1 MNILTNKKLKH
12 VYLRKNKLFIIIII
26 ISKLSQLK
34 LAILRIFRGK
44 FNEKGIKKVGKLLQD
59 KHVERRQ
66 VISQN

>member
-1 MNILTNKKLKH
+1 MKH

-34 LAILRIFRGK
+34 LAILRIFQGK

-59 KHVERRQ
+59 KYMERRQ